1 VIRWTSA
8 NASPGWPEDGSVA
21 ISRKTST
28 MSILALASG
37 LFLLA
42 LLALGIWL
50 WTPDRDRAQLEATYL
65 STPGDMRQV
74 GPWRLHLR
82 DTGPR
87 DAQAVLFIH
96 GFGSSLHTWEA
107 WALALESMH
116 RIVRF
121 DLPGNGLSDPD
132 PTGDYSD
139 ERSHQLIVAVMDSL
153 GLAKAGIAGHSIGGR
168 LAWTFAARH
177 PQRVERLVL
186 VAPDGFASPGFA
198 YGRAAEVPA
207 SMALMRYALPKPLLK
222 MSLAPAYADPSVMTP
237 ALMTRY
243 HEMMLAPGARQAM
256 LARMRQTVLTDP
268 VPQLRAIVV
277 PTLLIWGEQDA
288 MIPFANSS
296 DYLRTLPNARLAA
309 IPGVGHLPQ
318 EERAA
323 EGLRALSGF
332 LQATQAGLK
341 TAP

>member
-1 VIRWTSA
+1 V
-8 NASPGWPEDGSVA
+8 
-21 ISRKTST
+21 K
-28 MSILALASG
+28 ILALASG
-37 LFLLA
+37 VALLA
-42 LLALGIWL
+42 LLALAFWL
-50 WTPDRDRAQLEATYL
+50 WTPDRDRAKLEATYL
-65 STPGDMRQV
+65 RAAGDLRQV

-87 DAQAVLFIH
+87 DAPAILFIH
-96 GFGSSLHTWEA
+96 GFGSSLHTWEE
-107 WALALESMH
+107 WASALESRY

-132 PTGDYSD
+132 PEGDYSD
-139 ERSHQLIVAVMDSL
+139 ERSHKLIVTLMDGL
-153 GLAKAGIAGHSIGGR
+153 GLVQVGIAGHSIGGR

-177 PQRVERLVL
+177 PQRVDRLVL
-186 VAPDGFASPGFA
+186 VAPDGFASPGFE

-207 SMALMRYALPKPLLK
+207 SMALMRYVLPEPLLK
-222 MSLAPAYADPSVMTP
+222 MSLAPAYADPAVLTP
-237 ALMTRY
+237 ALTTRY

-268 VPQLRAIVV
+268 VPLLRGIQA

-288 MIPFANSS
+288 MIPFANAA
-296 DYLRTLPNARLAA
+296 DYLGALPNARLSAL
-309 IPGVGHLPQ
+309 PGVGHLPQ

-323 EGLRALSGF
+323 QGLEALSGF
-332 LQATQAGLK
+332 LRATQATSK

>member
-1 VIRWTSA
+1 V
-8 NASPGWPEDGSVA
+8 
-21 ISRKTST
+21 K
-28 MSILALASG
+28 ILALASG
-37 LFLLA
+37 VALLA
-42 LLALGIWL
+42 LLALAFWL
-50 WTPDRDRAQLEATYL
+50 WTPDRDRAKLEATYL
-65 STPGDMRQV
+65 RAAGDLRQV

-87 DAQAVLFIH
+87 DAPAILFIH
-96 GFGSSLHTWEA
+96 GFGSSLHTWEE
-107 WALALESMH
+107 WASALESRH

-132 PTGDYSD
+132 PEGDYSD
-139 ERSHQLIVAVMDSL
+139 ERSHKLIVALMDSL
-153 GLAKAGIAGHSIGGR
+153 GVVKVGIAGHSIGGR

-177 PQRVERLVL
+177 PQRVDRLVL
-186 VAPDGFASPGFA
+186 VAPDGFASPGFE

-207 SMALMRYALPKPLLK
+207 SMALMRYVLPEPLLK
-222 MSLAPAYADPSVMTP
+222 MSLAPAYADPAVLTP
-237 ALMTRY
+237 ALTTRY

-268 VPQLRAIVV
+268 VPLLRGIQA

-288 MIPFANSS
+288 MIPFANAA
-296 DYLRTLPNARLAA
+296 DYLGALPNARLSAL
-309 IPGVGHLPQ
+309 PGVGHLPQ

-323 EGLRALSGF
+323 QGLEALSGF
-332 LQATQAGLK
+332 LRATQATSK

>member
-1 VIRWTSA
+1 M
-8 NASPGWPEDGSVA
+8 A

-96 GFGSSLHTWEA
+96 GFGSSHHTWEA
-107 WALALESMH
+107 WALALESKH

-132 PTGDYSD
+132 PTADYSD

-177 PQRVERLVL
+177 PQRVERLVAGHAGWSKNGAL
-186 VAPDGFASPGFA
+186 SD
-198 YGRAAEVPA
+198 YKRGRIG
-207 SMALMRYALPKPLLK
+207 RH
-222 MSLAPAYADPSVMTP
+222 
-237 ALMTRY
+237 R
-243 HEMMLAPGARQAM
+243 HARQA
-256 LARMRQTVLTDP
+256 ARSGR
-268 VPQLRAIVV
+268 RA
-277 PTLLIWGEQDA
+277 
-288 MIPFANSS
+288 
-296 DYLRTLPNARLAA
+296 
-309 IPGVGHLPQ
+309 PG
-318 EERAA
+318 R
-323 EGLRALSGF
+323 GF
-332 LQATQAGLK
+332 LT
-341 TAP
+341 PP

>member
-1 VIRWTSA
+1 M
-8 NASPGWPEDGSVA
+8 
-21 ISRKTST
+21 K
-28 MSILALASG
+28 ILALAG
-37 LFLLA
+37 GVALLA
-42 LLALGIWL
+42 LLALALWL
-50 WTPDRDRAQLEATYL
+50 WTPDRDRAKLEATYL
-65 STPGDMRQV
+65 RAAGDLRQV

-87 DAQAVLFIH
+87 DAPAILFIH
-96 GFGSSLHTWEA
+96 GFGSSLHTWEE
-107 WALALESMH
+107 WASALESRY

-132 PTGDYSD
+132 PEGDYSD
-139 ERSHQLIVAVMDSL
+139 ERSHKLIVALMDSL
-153 GLAKAGIAGHSIGGR
+153 GLVQVGIAGHSIGGR

-177 PQRVERLVL
+177 PQRVDRLVL
-186 VAPDGFASPGFA
+186 VAPDGFASPGFE

-207 SMALMRYALPKPLLK
+207 SMALMRYVLPERLLK
-222 MSLAPAYADPSVMTP
+222 MSLAPAYADPAVLTP
-237 ALMTRY
+237 ALTTRY

-268 VPQLRAIVV
+268 VPLLRGIQA

-288 MIPFANSS
+288 MIPFANAA
-296 DYLRTLPNARLAA
+296 DYLGALPNARLSAL
-309 IPGVGHLPQ
+309 PGVGHLPQ

-323 EGLRALSGF
+323 QGLEALSGF
-332 LQATQAGLK
+332 LRATQATSQ